1 MRFIKLLNLEEKQ
14 NELLFKVKAE
24 LIYNS
29 IYPLFTLEKR
39 RIRKIQMS
47 K

>member
-1 MRFIKLLNLEEKQ
+1 MLNLEEKQ
-14 NELLFKVKAE
+14 NELLFKVKTE

-29 IYPLFTLEKR
+29 IYPLLTLKKR